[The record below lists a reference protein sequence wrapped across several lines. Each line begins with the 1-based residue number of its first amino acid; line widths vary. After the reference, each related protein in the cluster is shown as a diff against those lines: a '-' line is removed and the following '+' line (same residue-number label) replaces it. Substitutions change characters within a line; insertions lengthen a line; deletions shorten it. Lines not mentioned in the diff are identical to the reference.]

1 MQDFLSYFQTWTSY
15 IVNLFQIE
23 NSDIL
28 IRIIFSIILGSIIG
42 LERELT
48 NKSAGLRTQIM
59 VCLGSCLFTILSI
72 YGFSTAVT
80 LYPLGD
86 PSRVAAQ
93 IITGIGFIGAGTVLR
108 QGLTVTGLTT
118 ASTLWIVAAIGMA
131 CGCGQI
137 NIATVTTVLAVG
149 ILVLIRIFEIKLLP
163 KNLKHLRKVKISVV
177 CKYDDYDEIYKKLI
191 EMFPEI
197 MDYNHKTIDEDGD
210 HLKINAK
217 VFSAEK
223 SPVVQIYRKL
233 EEFKNLQSV
242 SVKEIF
248 D

>member
-1 MQDFLSYFQTWTSY
+1 MHDFLNWFH
-15 IVNLFQIE
+15 IE
-23 NSDIL
+23 NADIL
-28 IRIIFSIILGSIIG
+28 IRILVSIVLGFIIG

-72 YGFSTAVT
+72 YGFSTAIT

-131 CGCGQI
+131 CGCGKI
-137 NIATVTTVLAVG
+137 NIAVVSAILAVA
-149 ILVLIRIFEIKLLP
+149 ILVLIRIFEIKIMP
-163 KNLKHLRKVKISVV
+163 RNLKHLRKVKISFL
-177 CKYDDYDEIYKKLI
+177 CKYDDYNDIYSKFSEQFSEII
-191 EMFPEI
+191 
-197 MDYNHKTIDEDGD
+197 DYSHKTVDEDAE
-210 HLKINAK
+210 LIKISAK
-217 VFSAEK
+217 VISDVK
-223 SPVVQIYRKL
+223 TPVVNIYRKL
-233 EEFKNLQSV
+233 EEYKKLTSI

>member
-1 MQDFLSYFQTWTSY
+1 MH
-15 IVNLFQIE
+15 
-23 NSDIL
+23 DIL
-28 IRIIFSIILGSIIG
+28 NCFSADNLDFFLRIICSIVLGSLIG
-42 LERELT
+42 IERELT

-59 VCLGSCLFTILSI
+59 VCMGACIFTILSI
-72 YGFSTAVT
+72 YGFSKAVT

-131 CGCGQI
+131 CGCGKI
-137 NIATVTTVLAVG
+137 SIAVISTLFAVA
-149 ILVLIRIFEIKLLP
+149 ILVLIRIVEIKIIP
-163 KNLKHLRKVKISVV
+163 GNLKHLRKVKISFV
-177 CKYDDYDEIYKKLI
+177 CKYSEYEDVYKKLI
-191 EMFPEI
+191 DIFPEI
-197 MDYNHKTIDEDGD
+197 LDYNHKTIDDDGD
-210 HLKINAK
+210 SIKINAK
-217 VFSAEK
+217 VFSADK
-223 SPVVQIYRKL
+223 NPVLKIYKQL
-233 EEFKNLQSV
+233 DDMKNLQYV

>member
-1 MQDFLSYFQTWTSY
+1 MQDILHY
-15 IVNLFQIE
+15 IQIE
-23 NSDIL
+23 NADIL
-28 IRIIFSIILGSIIG
+28 LRIIFSIILGSIIG

-131 CGCGQI
+131 PS
-137 NIATVTTVLAVG
+137 V
-149 ILVLIRIFEIKLLP
+149 IKDS
-163 KNLKHLRKVKISVV
+163 HI
-177 CKYDDYDEIYKKLI
+177 I
-191 EMFPEI
+191 
-197 MDYNHKTIDEDGD
+197 
-210 HLKINAK
+210 
-217 VFSAEK
+217 
-223 SPVVQIYRKL
+223 
-233 EEFKNLQSV
+233 
-242 SVKEIF
+242 
-248 D
+248 

>member
-1 MQDFLSYFQTWTSY
+1 MQEFLSYFQ
-15 IVNLFQIE
+15 IADA
-23 NSDIL
+23 DIL
-28 IRIIFSIILGSIIG
+28 IRIVFSIVLGSIIG

-48 NKSAGLRTQIM
+48 NKAAGLRTQIL

-131 CGCGQI
+131 CGCGQLS
-137 NIATVTTVLAVG
+137 IAVVTTLISVG
-149 ILVLIRIFEIKLLP
+149 VLVLIRIFELKLMP
-163 KNLKHLRKVKISVV
+163 RNLKHLRKVKISFV
-177 CKYDDYDEIYKKLI
+177 CKYEEYDDVYKKLM

-197 MDYNHKTIDEDGD
+197 LDYNHKTVDEEGD
-210 HLKINAK
+210 TLKINAK
-217 VFSAEK
+217 VFSNEK
-223 SPVVQIYRKL
+223 SPVLAIYKQL
-233 EEFKNLQSV
+233 DEIKNLQSV

>member
-1 MQDFLSYFQTWTSY
+1 MQELLSYFQ
-15 IVNLFQIE
+15 IADA
-23 NSDIL
+23 DIL
-28 IRIIFSIILGSIIG
+28 IRILFSIVLGSIIG

-48 NKSAGLRTQIM
+48 NKAAGLRTQIL

-137 NIATVTTVLAVG
+137 SIAVVTTLISVG
-149 ILVLIRIFEIKLLP
+149 VLVLIRFFELKLMP
-163 KNLKHLRKVKISVV
+163 RNMKHLRKVKISFV
-177 CKYDDYDEIYKKLI
+177 CKYEEYDEVYKKLM
-191 EMFPEI
+191 ELFPEI
-197 MDYNHKTIDEDGD
+197 LDYNHKTIDEDGD
-210 HLKINAK
+210 TLKINAK
-217 VFSAEK
+217 VFSNEK
-223 SPVVQIYRKL
+223 SPVLAIYKQL
-233 EEFKNLQSV
+233 DEIKNLQSV

>member
-1 MQDFLSYFQTWTSY
+1 MQEFLSYFQ
-15 IVNLFQIE
+15 IADA
-23 NSDIL
+23 DIL
-28 IRIIFSIILGSIIG
+28 IRIIFSIVLGSIIG

-48 NKSAGLRTQIM
+48 NKAAGLRTQIL

-137 NIATVTTVLAVG
+137 SLAVATTL
-149 ILVLIRIFEIKLLP
+149 ITVCVLVLIRFFELKLIP
-163 KNLKHLRKVKISVV
+163 RNMKHLRKVKISFV
-177 CKYDDYDEIYKKLI
+177 CKYDEYDEVYKKLM

-197 MDYNHKTIDEDGD
+197 LDYNHKTIDEDGD
-210 HLKINAK
+210 TLKINAK
-217 VFSAEK
+217 VFSNEK
-223 SPVVQIYRKL
+223 SPVLAIYKQL
-233 EEFKNLQSV
+233 DEIKNLQSV

>member
-1 MQDFLSYFQTWTSY
+1 MQSFWSF
-15 IVNLFQIE
+15 FQIE
-23 NSDIL
+23 DADIL
-28 IRIIFSIILGSIIG
+28 IRILIAIILGSVIG

-59 VCLGSCLFTILSI
+59 VCLGSCIFTILSI

-131 CGCGQI
+131 CGCGKLS
-137 NIATVTTVLAVG
+137 IAVVSTILAVA
-149 ILVLIRIFEIKLLP
+149 ILVLIRIIEVRILP
-163 KNLKHLRKVKISVV
+163 RSLKHCRKVKISFI
-177 CKYDDYDEIYKKLI
+177 CQYEEYNNIYEKLTSIFSDIIDYSY
-191 EMFPEI
+191 
-197 MDYNHKTIDEDGD
+197 KTIDEDCENV
-210 HLKINAK
+210 KINIK
-217 VFSAEK
+217 ILSSEK
-223 SPVVQIYRKL
+223 SPVVHIYKKL
-233 EEFKNLQSV
+233 EEIKNLHSL

>member
-1 MQDFLSYFQTWTSY
+1 MQDILHY
-15 IVNLFQIE
+15 IQIE
-23 NSDIL
+23 NADIL
-28 IRIIFSIILGSIIG
+28 LRIIFSIILGSIIG

-131 CGCGQI
+131 CGCGKL
-137 NIATVTTVLAVG
+137 NIAVVSTILAVA
-149 ILVLIRIFEIKLLP
+149 ILVLIRMFEMKIMP
-163 KNLKHLRKVKISVV
+163 KNLKHMRKIKISFI
-177 CKYDDYDEIYKKLI
+177 CKYDEYNEVYKKLVDL
-191 EMFPEI
+191 FPEI
-197 MDYNHKTIDEDGD
+197 IDYNHKTVDEDGD
-210 HLKINAK
+210 MLKINAK
-217 VFSAEK
+217 VFSTEK
-223 SPVVQIYRKL
+223 SPVIHIYRKL
-233 EEFKNLQSV
+233 EDMKNLQSV

>member
-1 MQDFLSYFQTWTSY
+1 MSHLLQYFQIADADIMMR
-15 IVNLFQIE
+15 IVFA
-23 NSDIL
+23 
-28 IRIIFSIILGSIIG
+28 IILGSVIG

-48 NKSAGLRTQIM
+48 NKSAGLITQIM
-59 VCLGSCLFTILSI
+59 VCLGACIFTILSI

-131 CGCGQI
+131 CGCGKLS
-137 NIATVTTVLAVG
+137 IAVVSTVLAIAV
-149 ILVLIRIFEIKLLP
+149 LVLIRILEVKIMP
-163 KNLKHLRKVKISVV
+163 RNLKHMRKLKISFL
-177 CKYDDYDEIYKKLI
+177 CKYDEYDDVYKKLT

-197 MDYNHKTIDEDGD
+197 VDYNHKTIDEDGD
-210 HLKINAK
+210 NIKINIK
-217 VFSAEK
+217 ILSSEK
-223 SPVVQIYRKL
+223 NPVMYVYREL
-233 EEFKNLQSV
+233 EDIKSLQSV

>member
-1 MQDFLSYFQTWTSY
+1 MQEFLSYFQ
-15 IVNLFQIE
+15 IADA
-23 NSDIL
+23 DIL
-28 IRIIFSIILGSIIG
+28 IRIIFSIVLGSIIG

-48 NKSAGLRTQIM
+48 NKAAGLRTQIL

-72 YGFSTAVT
+72 SGFSTAVT

-137 NIATVTTVLAVG
+137 SLAVVTTLITVCV
-149 ILVLIRIFEIKLLP
+149 LVLIRFFELKLMP
-163 KNLKHLRKVKISVV
+163 RNMKHLRKVNISFV
-177 CKYDDYDEIYKKLI
+177 CKYDEYDEVYKKLM

-197 MDYNHKTIDEDGD
+197 LDYNHKTVDEDGD
-210 HLKINAK
+210 TLKINAK
-217 VFSAEK
+217 VFSNEK
-223 SPVVQIYRKL
+223 SPVLAIYKQL
-233 EEFKNLQSV
+233 DEIKNLQSV

>member
-1 MQDFLSYFQTWTSY
+1 MQDILHY
-15 IVNLFQIE
+15 IQIE
-23 NSDIL
+23 NADIL
-28 IRIIFSIILGSIIG
+28 LRIIFSIILGSIIG

-131 CGCGQI
+131 CGCGKL
-137 NIATVTTVLAVG
+137 NIAVVSTILAVA
-149 ILVLIRIFEIKLLP
+149 ILVLIRILEMKIMP
-163 KNLKHLRKVKISVV
+163 KNLKHLRKIKISFI
-177 CKYDDYDEIYKKLI
+177 CKYDEYNEIYKKLVDL
-191 EMFPEI
+191 FPEI
-197 MDYNHKTIDEDGD
+197 IDYNHKTVDEDGD
-210 HLKINAK
+210 MLKINAK
-217 VFSAEK
+217 VFSTEK
-223 SPVVQIYRKL
+223 SPVIHIYRKL
-233 EEFKNLQSV
+233 EDMKNLQSV

>member
-1 MQDFLSYFQTWTSY
+1 MSDILSYFF
-15 IVNLFQIE
+15 IDDAN
-23 NSDIL
+23 IL
-28 IRIIFSIILGSIIG
+28 IRIIFAIVLGSAIG

-48 NKSAGLRTQIM
+48 NKAAGLRTQIL

-80 LYPLGD
+80 LYPIGD

-131 CGCGQI
+131 CGCGKLS
-137 NIATVTTVLAVG
+137 IAFVSTVLTVA
-149 ILVLIRIFEIKLLP
+149 ILVLIRTFEVKIMP
-163 KNLKHLRKVKISVV
+163 RNLKHLRKIKISFV
-177 CKYDDYDEIYKKLI
+177 CKYDDYEEIYKKLND
-191 EMFPEI
+191 MFPDVL
-197 MDYNHKTIDEDGD
+197 DYNHKTVDEDAD
-210 HLKINAK
+210 KLKVNAK
-217 VFSAEK
+217 IFSSEK
-223 SPVVQIYRKL
+223 NPVLQIYKQL
-233 EEFKNLQSV
+233 ESMKNIKSV

>member
-1 MQDFLSYFQTWTSY
+1 MQEFLSYFQ
-15 IVNLFQIE
+15 IADN
-23 NSDIL
+23 DIL
-28 IRIIFSIILGSIIG
+28 MRIVFSIVLGSIIG

-48 NKSAGLRTQIM
+48 NKAAGLRTQIL

-131 CGCGQI
+131 CGCGQLS
-137 NIATVTTVLAVG
+137 IAVVTTLISVG
-149 ILVLIRIFEIKLLP
+149 VLVLIRFIEFKLMP
-163 KNLKHLRKVKISVV
+163 KNMKHLRKLKISFV
-177 CKYDDYDEIYKKLI
+177 CRYDEYDEVYKKLM
-191 EMFPEI
+191 EKFPEI
-197 MDYNHKTIDEDGD
+197 LDYNHKTIDDDGD
-210 HLKINAK
+210 TLKINAK
-217 VFSAEK
+217 VFSKEK
-223 SPVVQIYRKL
+223 SPVLAIYKQL
-233 EEFKNLQSV
+233 DEIKNLQSV

>member
-1 MQDFLSYFQTWTSY
+1 MQEFLSYFQ
-15 IVNLFQIE
+15 IADA
-23 NSDIL
+23 DIL
-28 IRIIFSIILGSIIG
+28 IRIIFSIVLGSIIG

-48 NKSAGLRTQIM
+48 NKAAGLRTQIL

-137 NIATVTTVLAVG
+137 SLAVVTTLITVCV
-149 ILVLIRIFEIKLLP
+149 LVLIRFFELKLMP
-163 KNLKHLRKVKISVV
+163 RNMKHLRKVNISFV
-177 CKYDDYDEIYKKLI
+177 CKYDEYDEVYKKLM

-197 MDYNHKTIDEDGD
+197 LDYNHKTVDEDGD
-210 HLKINAK
+210 TLKINAK
-217 VFSAEK
+217 VFSNEK
-223 SPVVQIYRKL
+223 SPVLAIYKQL
-233 EEFKNLQSV
+233 DEIKNLQSV

>member
-1 MQDFLSYFQTWTSY
+1 MHDFLNYFQ
-15 IVNLFQIE
+15 IADA
-23 NSDIL
+23 DIL
-28 IRIIFSIILGSIIG
+28 IRIIVSIILGSVIG

-59 VCLGSCLFTILSI
+59 VCLGACLFTILSI

-108 QGLTVTGLTT
+108 QGFTVTGLTT

-131 CGCGQI
+131 CGCGKLS
-137 NIATVTTVLAVG
+137 IAVVSTILAVA
-149 ILVLIRIFEIKLLP
+149 ILVLIRIFEVKIMP
-163 KNLKHLRKVKISVV
+163 KNLKHLRKIKISFL
-177 CKYDDYDEIYKKLI
+177 CKYE
-191 EMFPEI
+191 
-197 MDYNHKTIDEDGD
+197 DYNNIYPILSDKFPDIIEFNQKTVDDDADII
-210 HLKINAK
+210 KINAK
-217 VFSAEK
+217 IISEIK
-223 SPVVQIYRKL
+223 NPVIQIYREL
-233 EEFKNLQSV
+233 EAIKNVYSV

>member
-1 MQDFLSYFQTWTSY
+1 MQDILHY
-15 IVNLFQIE
+15 IQIE
-23 NSDIL
+23 NADIL
-28 IRIIFSIILGSIIG
+28 LRIIFSIILGSIIG

-131 CGCGQI
+131 CGCGKL
-137 NIATVTTVLAVG
+137 NIAVVSAILAVA
-149 ILVLIRIFEIKLLP
+149 ILVLIRMFEMKIMP
-163 KNLKHLRKVKISVV
+163 KNLKHMRKIKISFI
-177 CKYDDYDEIYKKLI
+177 CKYDEYNEVYKKLVDL
-191 EMFPEI
+191 FPEI
-197 MDYNHKTIDEDGD
+197 IDYNHKTVDEDGD
-210 HLKINAK
+210 MLKINAK
-217 VFSAEK
+217 VFSTEK
-223 SPVVQIYRKL
+223 SPVIHIYRKL
-233 EEFKNLQSV
+233 EDMKNLQSV

>member
-1 MQDFLSYFQTWTSY
+1 MCD
-15 IVNLFQIE
+15 LFQYFRLE
-23 NSDIL
+23 NTDIL
-28 IRIIFSIILGSIIG
+28 LRIIFAIALGSIIG

-59 VCLGSCLFTILSI
+59 VCLGACIFTILSI

-108 QGLTVTGLTT
+108 QGFTVTGLTT

-131 CGCGQI
+131 CGCGKLS
-137 NIATVTTVLAVG
+137 LAVVSTALAVAV
-149 ILVLIRIFEIKLLP
+149 LVLIRLFELKLMP
-163 KNLKHLRKVKISVV
+163 GNLKHMRKIKISLV
-177 CKYDDYDEIYKKLI
+177 CNYGEQEEIQKKMSEI
-191 EMFPEI
+191 FPEI
-197 MDYNHKTIDEDGD
+197 SEYTQKTIDEEGENI
-210 HLKINAK
+210 KINAK
-217 VFSAEK
+217 VLCK
-223 SPVVQIYRKL
+223 DKNPVNTVCEQMQEI
-233 EEFKNLQSV
+233 KNIRSV

>member
-1 MQDFLSYFQTWTSY
+1 MHDFLSFFH
-15 IVNLFQIE
+15 IADA
-23 NSDIL
+23 DIL
-28 IRIIFSIILGSIIG
+28 LRIVVSIILGSIIG
-42 LERELT
+42 LEREIT

-59 VCLGSCLFTILSI
+59 VCLGSCIFTILSI

-80 LYPLGD
+80 LYPIGD

-131 CGCGQI
+131 CGCGKI
-137 NIATVTTVLAVG
+137 SVAVISTILAVA
-149 ILVLIRIFEIKLLP
+149 ILVLIRIFELKLLP
-163 KNLKHLRKVKISVV
+163 RNMKHLRKIKISFV
-177 CKYDDYDEIYKKLI
+177 CKYDEYDEVYKKLI
-191 EMFPEI
+191 EFFPEI
-197 MDYNHKTIDEDGD
+197 IDYNHKTVDDDGEKI
-210 HLKINAK
+210 KINAK
-217 VFSAEK
+217 IFSNEK
-223 SPVVQIYRKL
+223 SPVLQIYKQL
-233 EEFKNLQSV
+233 DDMKNLQSV

>member
-1 MQDFLSYFQTWTSY
+1 MQDILHY
-15 IVNLFQIE
+15 IQIE
-23 NSDIL
+23 NADIL
-28 IRIIFSIILGSIIG
+28 LRIIFSIILGSIIG

-131 CGCGQI
+131 CGCGKL
-137 NIATVTTVLAVG
+137 NIAVVSTILAVA
-149 ILVLIRIFEIKLLP
+149 ILVLIRMFEMKIMP
-163 KNLKHLRKVKISVV
+163 KNLKHMRKIKISFI
-177 CKYDDYDEIYKKLI
+177 CKYDEYNEVCKKLVDL
-191 EMFPEI
+191 FPEI
-197 MDYNHKTIDEDGD
+197 IDYNHKTVDEDGD
-210 HLKINAK
+210 MLKINAK
-217 VFSAEK
+217 VFSTEK
-223 SPVVQIYRKL
+223 SPVIHIYRKL
-233 EEFKNLQSV
+233 EDMKNLQSV

>member
-1 MQDFLSYFQTWTSY
+1 MQDFLS
-15 IVNLFQIE
+15 LFQIAD
-23 NSDIL
+23 SDIL
-28 IRIIFSIILGSIIG
+28 IRIVFSIILGSIIG

-48 NKSAGLRTQIM
+48 NKAAGLRTQIL

-72 YGFSTAVT
+72 YGFATAVT

-131 CGCGQI
+131 CGCGQLS
-137 NIATVTTVLAVG
+137 IAVVTTLLSVG
-149 ILVLIRIFEIKLLP
+149 VLVLIRIFELKLMP
-163 KNLKHLRKVKISVV
+163 RNMKHLRKVKISFV
-177 CKYDDYDEIYKKLI
+177 CKYDEYDEVYKKLM

-197 MDYNHKTIDEDGD
+197 LDYNHKTIDEDGD
-210 HLKINAK
+210 TLKINAK
-217 VFSAEK
+217 VFSNEK
-223 SPVVQIYRKL
+223 SPVLAIYKQL
-233 EEFKNLQSV
+233 DEIKNLQSV

>member
-1 MQDFLSYFQTWTSY
+1 
-15 IVNLFQIE
+15 
-23 NSDIL
+23 
-28 IRIIFSIILGSIIG
+28 
-42 LERELT
+42 
-48 NKSAGLRTQIM
+48 M

-131 CGCGQI
+131 CGCGKI
-137 NIATVTTVLAVG
+137 SIAVVSTVLAVA
-149 ILVLIRIFEIKLLP
+149 ILVLIRIFEMKIMP
-163 KNLKHLRKVKISVV
+163 RNLKHMRKVKISFV
-177 CKYDDYDEIYKKLI
+177 CKYEEYDEIYKKL
-191 EMFPEI
+191 MDKFPEI
-197 MDYNHKTIDEDGD
+197 LDYNHKTIDEDGD
-210 HLKINAK
+210 TLKINAK
-217 VFSAEK
+217 VFSNEK
-223 SPVVQIYRKL
+223 SPVLFIYKQL
-233 EEFKNLQSV
+233 DEIKNLQSV

>member
-1 MQDFLSYFQTWTSY
+1 MQEFLSYFQ
-15 IVNLFQIE
+15 IADA
-23 NSDIL
+23 DIL
-28 IRIIFSIILGSIIG
+28 IRIIFSIVLGSIIG

-48 NKSAGLRTQIM
+48 NKAAGLRTQIL

-137 NIATVTTVLAVG
+137 SLAVVTTLITVAV
-149 ILVLIRIFEIKLLP
+149 LVLIRFFELKLLP
-163 KNLKHLRKVKISVV
+163 RNMKHLRKVKISFV
-177 CKYDDYDEIYKKLI
+177 CKYEEYDEVYKKLM

-197 MDYNHKTIDEDGD
+197 LDYNHKTIDDDGD
-210 HLKINAK
+210 TLKINAK
-217 VFSAEK
+217 VFSNEK
-223 SPVVQIYRKL
+223 SPVLAIYKQL
-233 EEFKNLQSV
+233 DEIKNLQSV

>member
-1 MQDFLSYFQTWTSY
+1 MSHLLQYFQ
-15 IVNLFQIE
+15 IADA
-23 NSDIL
+23 DIM
-28 IRIIFSIILGSIIG
+28 IRIVFAIILGSVIG

-59 VCLGSCLFTILSI
+59 VCLGACIFTILSI

-131 CGCGQI
+131 CGCGKLS
-137 NIATVTTVLAVG
+137 IAVVSTVLAIAV
-149 ILVLIRIFEIKLLP
+149 LVLIRILEVKIMP
-163 KNLKHLRKVKISVV
+163 RNLKHMRKLKISFL
-177 CKYDDYDEIYKKLI
+177 CKYDEYDDVYKKLTD
-191 EMFPEI
+191 MFPEI
-197 MDYNHKTIDEDGD
+197 VDYNHKTIDEDGD
-210 HLKINAK
+210 NIKINIK
-217 VFSAEK
+217 YYLRLH
-223 SPVVQIYRKL
+223 Q
-233 EEFKNLQSV
+233 
-242 SVKEIF
+242 
-248 D
+248 

>member
-1 MQDFLSYFQTWTSY
+1 MQEFLSYFQ
-15 IVNLFQIE
+15 IADA
-23 NSDIL
+23 DIL
-28 IRIIFSIILGSIIG
+28 IRILFSIVLGSIIG

-48 NKSAGLRTQIM
+48 NKAAGLRTQIL

-137 NIATVTTVLAVG
+137 SIAVVTTLISVG
-149 ILVLIRIFEIKLLP
+149 VLVLIRFFELKLMP
-163 KNLKHLRKVKISVV
+163 RNMKHLRKVKISFV
-177 CKYDDYDEIYKKLI
+177 CKYEEYDEVYKKLM
-191 EMFPEI
+191 ELFPEI
-197 MDYNHKTIDEDGD
+197 LDYNHKTIDEDGD
-210 HLKINAK
+210 TLKINAK
-217 VFSAEK
+217 VFSNEK
-223 SPVVQIYRKL
+223 SPVLAIYKQL
-233 EEFKNLQSV
+233 DEIKNLQSV

>member
-1 MQDFLSYFQTWTSY
+1 MQEFLAYFSF
-15 IVNLFQIE
+15 LE
-23 NSDIL
+23 SDIF
-28 IRIIFSIILGSIIG
+28 IRIVVSVVLGSIIG

-59 VCLGSCLFTILSI
+59 VCLGSCIFTILSI

-118 ASTLWIVAAIGMA
+118 ASTLWIVSAIGMA
-131 CGCGQI
+131 CGCGQLK
-137 NIATVTTVLAVG
+137 IAVASTILAV
-149 ILVLIRIFEIKLLP
+149 LVLVIIRVIERRILP
-163 KNLKHLRKVKISVV
+163 RGLKHLRKVKVSFV
-177 CKYDDYDEIYKKLI
+177 CKYDEYEDVYKKLI
-191 EMFPEI
+191 DMFPDMI
-197 MDYNHKTIDEDGD
+197 DYNHKTLDDEADSI
-210 HLKINAK
+210 KVNAK
-217 VFSAEK
+217 VLTTEK
-223 SPVVQIYRKL
+223 SPVLQIYKRL
-233 EEFKNLQSV
+233 DEIKNLQSV

>member
-1 MQDFLSYFQTWTSY
+1 MHNFLHYFQ
-15 IVNLFQIE
+15 IADA
-23 NSDIL
+23 DIL
-28 IRIIFSIILGSIIG
+28 LRIILAIVLGSVIG

-59 VCLGSCLFTILSI
+59 VCLGACIFTILSI

-131 CGCGQI
+131 CGCGKLS
-137 NIATVTTVLAVG
+137 IAVVSTILAVA
-149 ILVLIRIFEIKLLP
+149 ILVLIRIIELRLMP
-163 KNLKHLRKVKISVV
+163 NNLKHLRKIKFSFV
-177 CKYDDYDEIYKKLI
+177 CKYDEYENVYKKL
-191 EMFPEI
+191 EDLFPEI
-197 MDYNHKTIDEDGD
+197 IDYTHKTIDEEGEF
-210 HLKINAK
+210 LKINAK
-217 VFSAEK
+217 VFSNEK
-223 SPVVQIYRKL
+223 NPVIHTYRRL
-233 EEFKNLQSV
+233 EEMKNLQSV